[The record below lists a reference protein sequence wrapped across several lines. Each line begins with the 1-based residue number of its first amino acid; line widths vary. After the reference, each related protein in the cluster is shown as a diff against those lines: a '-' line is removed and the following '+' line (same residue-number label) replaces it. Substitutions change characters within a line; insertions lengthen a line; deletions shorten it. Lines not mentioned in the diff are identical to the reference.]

1 MFFLPDK
8 DLSCRLVDNLATALL
23 LMDEALCVKYMN
35 SAAEAMLG
43 LSFKAARGLDLERL
57 FLGVDN
63 ARECMQNS
71 LDQGQPYAERELE
84 LILVTEES
92 ITVDCTVTPVE
103 DEKKGG
109 TELLV
114 ELVQVDRHLRINRE
128 EALFAQEKTV
138 RALVRGMA
146 HEIKNPLGGLR
157 GAAQLLERELPS
169 EELCEYTQVIISEAD
184 RLQSL
189 VDRMLGPRKEPQFS
203 NINILEVVEHVLRLS
218 SVDVPDSVRFS
229 RDYDPSLPD
238 LQGDRDMLIQVILN
252 LVNNAVQALGS
263 HGGTIKLR
271 TRAQRF
277 FTIGSKLHR
286 LALRL
291 DIIDDG
297 PGIPPDMTEQIFYPM
312 VTTRAEGTG
321 LGLPLSQSMV
331 HLHGGLI
338 ECHSQ
343 PGETVFSVYLPI
355 TSTES
360 DRGEA

>member
-23 LMDEALCVKYMN
+23 LMDDELQVKYMN

-43 LSFKAARGLDLERL
+43 LSFKMARGMELERL
-57 FLGVDN
+57 FLGVEN
-63 ARECMQNS
+63 ARDCMENS
-71 LDQGQPYAERELE
+71 LKHGQPYAERELD
-84 LILVTEES
+84 LVLVNGEH
-92 ITVDCTVTPVE
+92 ITVDCTVTPVQE
-103 DEKKGG
+103 DKKGG
-109 TELLV
+109 LELLV

-128 EALFAQEKTV
+128 ETLFAQEKTV

-169 EELCEYTQVIISEAD
+169 SDLREYTQVIISEAD

-189 VDRMLGPRKEPQFS
+189 VDRMLGPRKEPKFDAV
-203 NINILEVVEHVLRLS
+203 NILEVTEHVLRLT
-218 SVDVPDSVRFS
+218 SVDMPDSIRFQ

-238 LQGDRDMLIQVILN
+238 LSGDKDMLIQVVLN
-252 LVNNAVQALGS
+252 LVRNAMQAFGNK
-263 HGGTIKLR
+263 GGTITLR
-271 TRAQRF
+271 TRAQRY

-286 LALRL
+286 LALCL
-291 DIIDDG
+291 EIIDDG
-297 PGIPPDMTEQIFYPM
+297 PGIAPDMIEQIFYPM

-343 PGETVFSVYLPI
+343 PGETVFAVYLPFN
-355 TSTES
+355 STES
-360 DRGEA
+360 DRGNH